1 MLTNLKGRIIW
12 VTGASSGIGAAAA
25 KRLSQAGAI
34 VVLSGRRSERLH
46 ALSETLPG
54 ENRVEPLDIS
64 DQSAVT
70 SVRERILDAFGRLDI
85 LVHSAGLNVR
95 ARDLKQLSTS
105 DWNTVIDV
113 NLNGAFYCCHA
124 VLPIMQAQ
132 QEGLIINISS
142 WAGRFVSRVSGAAY
156 STAKHGLN
164 AMTESINQ
172 QYCADGI
179 RASAICPGEVATE
192 ILDARPQPVSA
203 EDRARMVQPEDLGD
217 LILYVCQTPRHVCLN
232 EITIS
237 PTWNRGYIGR

>member
-1 MLTNLKGRIIW
+1 MLTNLEGRIIW

-34 VVLSGRRSERLH
+34 VVLSGRRSERLQ

-70 SVRERILDAFGRLDI
+70 SVLERILDAFGRLDI

-95 ARDLKQLSTS
+95 ARELKLLSTS

-164 AMTESINQ
+164 AMTVSINQ

-203 EDRARMVQPEDLGD
+203 EDRAKMVQPEDLGD

>member
-1 MLTNLKGRIIW
+1 MLTNLTGRIIW

-34 VVLSGRRSERLH
+34 VVLSGRRSERLQ

-70 SVRERILDAFGRLDI
+70 SVLERILDAFGRLDI

-203 EDRARMVQPEDLGD
+203 EDRAKMVQPEDLGD

>member
-1 MLTNLKGRIIW
+1 MLTNLKGRIVW

-25 KRLSQAGAI
+25 RRLSQAGAI
-34 VVLSGRRSERLH
+34 VVLSGRRSERLQ

-70 SVRERILDAFGRLDI
+70 SVLERILDAFGRLDI

-203 EDRARMVQPEDLGD
+203 EDRAKMVQPEDLGD

>member
-70 SVRERILDAFGRLDI
+70 SVLERILDAFGRLDI

>member
-1 MLTNLKGRIIW
+1 MLTNLKGRIVW
-12 VTGASSGIGAAAA
+12 VTGASSGIGAAEA
-25 KRLSQAGAI
+25 KRLSPAGAI
-34 VVLSGRRSERLH
+34 VVLSGRRSERLQ

-70 SVRERILDAFGRLDI
+70 SVLERILDSFGRLDI
-85 LVHSAGLNVR
+85 LVHSAGLNGR

-164 AMTESINQ
+164 AMTESINH

-192 ILDARPQPVSA
+192 ILDARPQRVSA
-203 EDRARMVQPEDLGD
+203 EDRAKMVQPEDLGD

>member
-34 VVLSGRRSERLH
+34 VVLSGRRSERLQ

-70 SVRERILDAFGRLDI
+70 SVLERILDSFGRLDI

-203 EDRARMVQPEDLGD
+203 EDRAKMVQPEDLGD
-217 LILYVCQTPRHVCLN
+217 LILYVCHTPRHVCLN

>member
-1 MLTNLKGRIIW
+1 MLTNLKDRIIW
-12 VTGASSGIGAAAA
+12 VTGASSGIGASAA

-46 ALSETLPG
+46 ALSKTLPG
-54 ENRVEPLDIS
+54 KNRVEPLDIS

-70 SVRERILDAFGRLDI
+70 SVLERILDAFGRLDV

>member
-70 SVRERILDAFGRLDI
+70 SVLERILDAFGRLDI

-192 ILDARPQPVSA
+192 ILDARPQPVGA
-203 EDRARMVQPEDLGD
+203 EDRAKMVQPEDLGD

>member
-64 DQSAVT
+64 DRSAVT
-70 SVRERILDAFGRLDI
+70 SVLERILDAFGRLDI

-203 EDRARMVQPEDLGD
+203 EDRAKMVQPEDLGD

>member
-34 VVLSGRRSERLH
+34 VVLSGRRSERLQ

-64 DQSAVT
+64 DRSAVT
-70 SVRERILDAFGRLDI
+70 SVLERILDAFGRLDI

-95 ARDLKQLSTS
+95 ARELKLLSTS

-172 QYCADGI
+172 QYCTDGI

-192 ILDARPQPVSA
+192 ILDARPQPVST

>member
-25 KRLSQAGAI
+25 KRLSKAGAI

-64 DQSAVT
+64 DRSAVT
-70 SVRERILDAFGRLDI
+70 SVLERILDAFGRLDI

-172 QYCADGI
+172 QYCTDGI

-203 EDRARMVQPEDLGD
+203 EDRAKMVQPEDLGD